1 MATKLIFERSESG
14 RRAVDLPLLDVPDR
28 SLDELLPDVPMRP
41 DRPRL
46 PEIDALELIR
56 HYVGIS
62 ILNHHIEKGF
72 YPLGSCTM
80 KANPPLNEQL
90 AGLEGFTSLH
100 PLTPEYLIQGAMKL
114 LASLEDMLTEVCGMD
129 AISLQPAAGAHG
141 ELTGLLVVRAY
152 HDAQGNPR
160 KRVIIPDAAHGTNP
174 ASAAFVGYETVEIKS
189 NSKGLVDVDALRDVL
204 DEDVAVFMLTNPN
217 TLGLFEREIATI
229 QKMVHDV
236 GALLYMDGANMN
248 ALLGI
253 ARPGDMGFDLVHLNL
268 HKTFSTP
275 HGGGG
280 PGSGPLAVKKHLEA
294 FLPVPRIIQSGDIYR
309 WDWDRPQSVG
319 KVMTWWGQFGVLIR
333 AYAYLRAN
341 GAAGLKN
348 ISESAILNANYLR
361 ELLESAFDF
370 PYPKPC
376 MHEFVLSGDRQK
388 KRNGVRTLDM
398 AKRLLDKG
406 VHAPTVYFPLIVS
419 EGMMVEPP
427 ETESRH
433 RVEDFAQAL
442 LEVAKEA
449 EHDPETVRNAPHTT
463 PVGRLDETKAARQPD
478 LAYRFEEKG
487 ESKKP

>member
-1 MATKLIFERSESG
+1 MAGKLIFERSEKG
-14 RRAVDLPLLDVPDR
+14 RRAVDLPKLDVPEQRLGD
-28 SLDELLPDVPMRP
+28 LLAGVSIRTKK
-41 DRPRL
+41 PRL
-46 PEIDALELIR
+46 PEVDALELIR
-56 HYVGIS
+56 HFVGIS

-80 KANPPLNEQL
+80 KANPPVNEL
-90 AGLEGFTSLH
+90 VAGLDDFTSLH
-100 PLTPEYLIQGAMKL
+100 PLAPESLTQGALKL
-114 LASLEDMLTEVCGMD
+114 IASLEEMLIEICGMD

-174 ASAAFVGYETVEIKS
+174 ASAAFVGYDTVEIKS
-189 NSKGLVDVDALRDVL
+189 NANGCVDVDSLAETL

-217 TLGLFEREIATI
+217 TLGLFERDIITI

-253 ARPGDMGFDLVHLNL
+253 SRPGDMGFDLVHLNL

-280 PGSGPLAVKKHLEA
+280 PGSGPLAVKTHLEP
-294 FLPVPRIIQSGDIYR
+294 FLPVPRIIHDGDMYR

-319 KVMTWWGQFGVLIR
+319 KVMTWWGQFGVLVR
-333 AYAYLRAN
+333 AYAYLRSN
-341 GAAGLKN
+341 GAQGLKN

-361 ELLESAFDF
+361 ELLEMTFDF

-388 KRNGVRTLDM
+388 KKNGVRTLDM

-427 ETESRH
+427 ETESRQ
-433 RVEDFAQAL
+433 RVEDFARSL
-442 LEVAKEA
+442 IEVAEEA
-449 EHDPETVRNAPHTT
+449 EHDPDTVRNAPCTT
-463 PVGRLDETKAARQPD
+463 PVRRLDETRAARQPD
-478 LAYRFEEKG
+478 LAYRFDSKEETKDT
-487 ESKKP
+487 